1 MDSPLALRNEAA
13 GGWPLLASAL
23 LFPAR
28 ICAVGAAL
36 DAALAAHVIAEL
48 EAGGFERFA
57 HRHIN
62 VLTVFAVDHY
72 LGPRQHNVEPHRELG
87 ARLLFPIERLDGHV
101 AGLHTLA
108 LPLQLARLFTYQ
120 SFQRAGSRNAA
131 KTDLYGSTHDSPR

>member
-1 MDSPLALRNEAA
+1 MDSPLTLRNEAA
-13 GGWPLLASAL
+13 EGWPLMASAP

-28 ICAVGAAL
+28 ICAAGAAF

-72 LGPRQHNVEPHRELG
+72 FGPRQHDVEPHCELG
-87 ARLLFPIERLDGHV
+87 AGLLFPMQRLDGHV

-108 LPLQLARLFTYQ
+108 VPLQLARLFTYQ
-120 SFQRAGSRNAA
+120 SLQRAGGRNAA
-131 KTDLYGSTHDSPR
+131 QADLYGSTHDSPR